1 MQENQAGSAREPVDV
16 IVVGA
21 GMAGLAA
28 AGELA
33 RAGLTVMVLEK
44 SRGLGGRMATRRFAG
59 AVCDHGAQFFTVRT
73 PPFESIVTAARD
85 AGKVRPWCEGFF
97 KAGSLDRAPEN
108 AGDGH
113 ARWCGS
119 QGMTDLPKFLAG
131 TFPAE
136 RCAIRLG
143 TKLASLGI
151 DGGNV
156 RACLD
161 DGSMLSARAGV
172 LTAPVPQTLDLLAA
186 GGLLVTAEGRYAAAP
201 AGALDPDAI
210 LALAEVGYDPCF
222 ALMLVLKR
230 PSLVPAPGGIQFASG
245 PLAWLGDNFQK
256 GISSLPALTVH
267 ASGAFS
273 REHFD
278 TPPEEVSRLMLEA
291 CGRGSTWATGP
302 ELSWNS
308 RFTAGN
314 LPRRPAFSPSRWWR
328 SARSLHWCVAA
339 MPLPARGWRGQRSV
353 AWLPEAGWP
362 VCWPGEPA
370 EFPARFPACVKG
382 PPPSKMAAW
391 NLCPAKRWDRE
402 PQTFSGGSA
411 SRTLWSRDPCPPPL
425 PCCRKSKS
433 FSPRRH

>member
-131 TFPAE
+131 TFPAV
-136 RCAIRLG
+136 RCTIRLG

-278 TPPEEVSRLMLEA
+278 TPPDEVSRLMLEA
-291 CGRGSTWATGP
+291 VRPWIDLGDG
-302 ELSWNS
+302 
-308 RFTAGN
+308 AG
-314 LPRRPAFSPSRWWR
+314 AIVEQ
-328 SARSLHWCVAA
+328 SLHRWKFAT
-339 MPLPARGWRGQRSV
+339 PTSI
-353 AWLPEAGWP
+353 LPEPLVA
-362 VCWPGEPA
+362 VCQE
-370 EFPARFPACVKG
+370 
-382 PPPSKMAAW
+382 
-391 NLCPAKRWDRE
+391 
-402 PQTFSGGSA
+402 
-411 SRTLWSRDPCPPPL
+411 PPL
-425 PCCRKSKS
+425 VCCGDA
-433 FSPRRH
+433 FAGPRVEGATLSGLAAGGWLAGLLAG